1 MPRQYSHLLNIT
13 HKVLNESVGNRL
25 LLINFQ
31 RGNDPTKIRLH
42 MWKVFCSRNV
52 TSTFTECIDKPYGVN
67 ISALPTIY
75 NRNRQYPL
83 WLSPRGNGLDCHRTW
98 EAFYLD
104 IIPIV
109 WNSTLNPLFVDLP
122 VIILNDWRDITEQFL
137 RTKLNE
143 IAKKKIKSPS
153 VYRFDKLRFSY
164 WRSLIL
170 NKSRH
175 SINTTKRENLCWQGE
190 TMNKIGW

>member
-1 MPRQYSHLLNIT
+1 
-13 HKVLNESVGNRL
+13 
-25 LLINFQ
+25 
-31 RGNDPTKIRLH
+31 

-52 TSTFTECIDKPYGVN
+52 TSTFTECIDKPDGVN
-67 ISALPTIY
+67 ISALPAIY
-75 NRNRQYPL
+75 NRNRQYPF

-122 VIILNDWRDITEQFL
+122 VIILNDWREITEQFL

-143 IAKKKIKSPS
+143 IAKEKIKSPS
-153 VYRFDKLRFSY
+153 IYQFDKLRFSY
-164 WRSLIL
+164 WRHLIL

-175 SINTTKRENLCWQGE
+175 SMNTTKRENLCWRAK
-190 TMNKIGW
+190 TMNKIA

>member
-1 MPRQYSHLLNIT
+1 
-13 HKVLNESVGNRL
+13 
-25 LLINFQ
+25 
-31 RGNDPTKIRLH
+31 

>member
-1 MPRQYSHLLNIT
+1 M
-13 HKVLNESVGNRL
+13 LNESVGNRL

-52 TSTFTECIDKPYGVN
+52 TSTFTECIDKPDGVN
-67 ISALPTIY
+67 ISALPAIY